1 MQAVRQKNCAK
12 TTMKSRT
19 SAQCVPIDVCQMY
32 VVMYVNCACTPVWL
46 GIANVIATSR
56 MKPAITE
63 TMTDQSIPT
72 AAPRD
77 ALCVSSDMCA
87 DAS

>member
-1 MQAVRQKNCAK
+1 M
-12 TTMKSRT
+12 
-19 SAQCVPIDVCQMY
+19 
-32 VVMYVNCACTPVWL
+32 NCACTPVLL

-56 MKPAITE
+56 MNPAITE
-63 TMTDQSIPT
+63 TTTDQIMPT

-87 DAS
+87 EAS

>member
-1 MQAVRQKNCAK
+1 
-12 TTMKSRT
+12 MKSST
-19 SAQCVPIDVCQMY
+19 SAQCVLIDVCQMY
-32 VVMYVNCACTPVWL
+32 VVMYVNCSCTAFWS

-56 MKPAITE
+56 MKPATTE
-63 TMTDQSIPT
+63 TTTDISRPT
-72 AAPRD
+72 AAERD

>member
-1 MQAVRQKNCAK
+1 
-12 TTMKSRT
+12 
-19 SAQCVPIDVCQMY
+19 
-32 VVMYVNCACTPVWL
+32 
-46 GIANVIATSR
+46 

-63 TMTDQSIPT
+63 TMTAQIIPT
-72 AAPRD
+72 AAERD